1 MGITSRKTL
10 SFLFATFC
18 FYTIAAAQ
26 PSRALQAIVSVRNPI
41 SLTRRSET
49 IAIQASELKKV
60 LPFDDIR
67 RVHVRDQRNSQEL
80 LIQAVDEDGDGKYDQ
95 LLFQTD
101 IGPGEIRTFDLSVGD
116 RRVLSPQSYKVYG
129 RFVREREDD
138 FAWEND
144 RIAHRMYGEALETWP
159 QEPLTSSAVDVWV
172 KRVPRLLINDWY
184 MVDDYHRD
192 HGEGGDF
199 YSAGSTRGCGGNGVW
214 ANGQLYPSANFRN
227 SRVLAN
233 GPIRLIFELTYPAW
247 DAAGTRVTE
256 IKRITLDAGQ
266 NFNHFES
273 HYTIERPADLSSA
286 AGIRKGKD
294 TTASNSSESGILRS
308 WESLDNHGKLGCAI
322 IADPALLTGFPED
335 SKNFLA
341 TMKIPE
347 NRLVSYYAGFGWSDA
362 GFSTSEDWG
371 RYVADFAQRVRAP
384 LQVTVSAVPQK

>member
-1 MGITSRKTL
+1 MNLRSIGFSIIMAGLIIGGTTIGTSQVT
-10 SFLFATFC
+10 
-18 FYTIAAAQ
+18 
-26 PSRALQAIVSVRNPI
+26 VSVRNP
-41 SLTRRSET
+41 SPLARKNET
-49 IAIQASELKKV
+49 VSVSAKDLKRV
-60 LPFDDIR
+60 LQFDDIR
-67 RVHVRDQRNSQEL
+67 RIQVRDPLSGKDL
-80 LIQAVDEDGDGKYDQ
+80 LTQAVDDGNGIYDE
-95 LLFQTD
+95 LIFQTD
-101 IGPGEIRTFDLSVGD
+101 LAPDETRKFEFRVGERRTPTVEDF
-116 RRVLSPQSYKVYG
+116 KAYG

-172 KRVPRLLINDWY
+172 KRVPRLVINDWY

-199 YSAGSTRGCGGNGVW
+199 YSAGSTRGCGANGIW
-214 ANGQLYPSANFRN
+214 ANGRLYPSANFRA

-273 HYTIERPADLSSA
+273 HYTTERAADLSSA

-347 NRLVSYYAGFGWSDA
+347 NRVVSYYAGFGWSDA
-362 GFSTSEDWG
+362 GFRTSEDWG
-371 RYVADFAQRVRAP
+371 RYVTDFAQRVRAP
-384 LQVTVSAVPQK
+384 LQVTVSTVPQK